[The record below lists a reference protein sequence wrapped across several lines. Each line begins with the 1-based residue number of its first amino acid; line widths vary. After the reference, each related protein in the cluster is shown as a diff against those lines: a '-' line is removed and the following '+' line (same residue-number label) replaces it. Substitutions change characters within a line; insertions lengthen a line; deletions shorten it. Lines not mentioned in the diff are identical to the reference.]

1 MKAID
6 EKKLTISLIKDD
18 MINYKLVSA
27 LQSLGLDS
35 LDYFVHLSTTIFTL
49 MGFDNSEQLSD
60 DVYQIYLQ
68 KIKRVKKMDI
78 KKSHASLDALALEI
92 YLMLESKSPKRAAA
106 RMAIVKD
113 RSVLRSKSIV
123 AAA

>member
-1 MKAID
+1 MNKDIKTLA
-6 EKKLTISLIKDD
+6 ISLIKDD

-27 LQSLGLDS
+27 LQTLGLDS
-35 LDYFVHLSTTIFTL
+35 LDYFVHLSTTVFTL

-78 KKSHASLDALALEI
+78 KKSHASLDALAEEI
-92 YLMLESKSPKRAAA
+92 YLMLESKSPNRGAAQ
-106 RMAIVKD
+106 MAIVKD
-113 RSVLRSKSIV
+113 RRSVSRGKSIV